1 MTVNIIHQLT
11 KFSSQMESDMDQQS
25 VLAVGD
31 QMPDLSLPTLKG
43 GLFNLHDCRD
53 KKYIIYMWASW

>member
-1 MTVNIIHQLT
+1 
-11 KFSSQMESDMDQQS
+11 MDQQS

-43 GLFNLHDCRD
+43 GLFNLRDCRD
-53 KKYIIYMWASW
+53 KKYIIYMWASC

>member
-1 MTVNIIHQLT
+1 
-11 KFSSQMESDMDQQS
+11 MESDMDQQS

-31 QMPDLSLPTLKG
+31 RMPDLSLPTLEG
-43 GLFNLHDCRD
+43 GLFNLRDCRD